1 MAQRTRELERRE
13 KVERR
18 AARRCEYCRAP
29 QAVTGVRYH
38 LDHMIPESLGGAD
51 DIGNLALAC
60 PMCNSTR
67 PPMSSGADE
76 HGFDDG
82 RLFNPR
88 NDKWDDHFVFD
99 PVSLTLRGKTVEGQ
113 GTVNRLRMN
122 DPIQI
127 EARRS
132 WLELGLYP

>member
-1 MAQRTRELERRE
+1 MADSTRGLERRE

-18 AARRCEYCRAP
+18 AVCRCEYCRAP

-38 LDHMIPESLGGAD
+38 LDHIIPESQGGTD
-51 DIGNLALAC
+51 DMENLALAC
-60 PMCNSTR
+60 PMCNAYKSAHIL
-67 PPMSSGADE
+67 GADE
-76 HGFDDG
+76 HGSDDR

-88 NDKWDDHFVFD
+88 KDNWDDHFVFD
-99 PVSLTLRGKTVEGQ
+99 AVTLQLRGKTVVGQ

-122 DPIQI
+122 DAIQI